1 MSLKSLHI
9 IFIGSA
15 VLLCV
20 FMAVWFGLE
29 YFLRARSAWNLVMSG
44 ACVAGGVALF
54 VYGRRFLEKL
64 KHVSFL

>member
-44 ACVAGGVALF
+44 ACVAGGASLF